1 MQAKL
6 TLSLDKEVIEQAK
19 DYSRQ
24 QHKSLSKMVENYLR
38 LVTTKESGQKSDT
51 EKLTPIVSR
60 LAGVLSM
67 EVSVNGREE
76 ITAYLEEK
84 YK

>member
-6 TLSLDKEVIEQAK
+6 TLSLEKEVIEQAK
-19 DYSRQ
+19 EFSRR

-38 LVTTKESGQKSDT
+38 LVTGTESGT
-51 EKLTPIVSR
+51 EEITPVVGRLMGAVSMD
-60 LAGVLSM
+60 VKDK
-67 EVSVNGREE
+67 GRKE

>member
-6 TLSLDKEVIEQAK
+6 TLSLERDVIEQAK
-19 DYSRQ
+19 VVARQ

-38 LVTTKESGQKSDT
+38 LVGRKEAVDD
-51 EKLTPIVSR
+51 PISPVVAR
-60 LAGVLSM
+60 LMGVASLD
-67 EVSVNGREE
+67 VQDRGREV

-84 YK
+84 HK